1 MCPGPADTVPILDAL
16 GRPLAGEVVA
26 AIDVPHFTRAV
37 MDGYAVAA
45 ADTFGASESQ
55 PAYLTVRGSVAM
67 GAAPEE
73 RVNPGDALRIA
84 TGGML
89 PRGADAVV
97 MWEHTRESGDVL
109 EVNRPVAPGEHVVT
123 VGEDVREGEQ
133 VLTAGH
139 VLRPADIGLLAGI
152 GVTEIAVVRRPRVAI
167 VSTGDELVGPEEQP
181 GPGQVRN
188 VNQYSLGAWVRHLGC
203 EPLLLGR
210 VRDDVDQIRA
220 LVRRAVAGAELVLI
234 SGGSS
239 AGARDLTREVV
250 ESLGEPGLLFHGVAV
265 RPGKPTVVGAH
276 RGVPVFGLPGH
287 PISAMVIFLVLVRP
301 LLERLLGI
309 PPGEGGV
316 KVLARLSDNLPSQA
330 GREDYYQVA
339 LRPGAGGMEA
349 VPVFRK
355 SGLVTAMV
363 RGRGMVRV
371 APEREGL
378 ESGELVEVDL
388 LA

>member
-1 MCPGPADTVPILDAL
+1 MRPGPSETVPILDAL
-16 GRPLAGEVVA
+16 GRPLAADIVA
-26 AIDVPHFTRAV
+26 ASDVPHFTRAV

-55 PAYLTVRGSVAM
+55 PAYLTVRGGVAM

-73 RVNPGDALRIA
+73 RVGTGDAMRIA
-84 TGGML
+84 TGGMI
-89 PRGADAVV
+89 PHGADAVV

-109 EVNRPVAPGEHVVT
+109 EINRPVAPGEHIVT
-123 VGEDVREGEQ
+123 VGEDMREGET
-133 VLTAGH
+133 VLTAGR
-139 VLRPADIGLLAGI
+139 VLRPADVGLLAAI
-152 GVTEIAVVRRPRVAI
+152 GVTDVAVARRPRVAI
-167 VSTGDELVGPEEQP
+167 ISTGDELVGAEEKP

-210 VRDDVDQIRA
+210 VRDDADQILA

-239 AGARDLTREVV
+239 AGARDLTRAVV
-250 ESLGEPGLLFHGVAV
+250 ESLGEPGLLFHGLAV

-276 RGVPVFGLPGH
+276 QGVPVFGLPGH

-316 KVLARLSDNLPSQA
+316 KVLARLTDNLPSQA

-339 LRPGAGGMEA
+339 LRPAAGGMEA

-378 ESGELVEVDL
+378 EAGELVEVDL
-388 LA
+388 LG

>member
-1 MCPGPADTVPILDAL
+1 VRDVI
-16 GRPLAGEVVA
+16 A
-26 AIDVPHFTRAV
+26 AINVPHFTRAV

-45 ADTFGASESQ
+45 VDTFGASESQ
-55 PAYLTVRGSVAM
+55 PAYLTVRGGVAM
-67 GAAPEE
+67 GVAPDK
-73 RVNPGDALRIA
+73 RVGPGDSLRIA

-89 PRGADAVV
+89 PQGADAVV

-123 VGEDVREGEQ
+123 IGEDVREGEI
-133 VLTAGH
+133 VLTAGR
-139 VLRPADIGLLAGI
+139 VLRPADIGLLAGLGI
-152 GVTEIAVVRRPRVAI
+152 TAIAVVRRPRVAVI
-167 VSTGDELVGPEEQP
+167 STGDELIGPEEKP
-181 GPGQVRN
+181 VPGQVRSL
-188 VNQYSLGAWVRHLGC
+188 NQYSLGAWVRHLGC
-203 EPLLLGR
+203 EPLLLGL
-210 VRDDVDQIRA
+210 VRDAADEILA
-220 LVRRAVAGAELVLI
+220 LVRRAVAEADLVLI

-239 AGARDLTREVV
+239 AGARDLTRAVV
-250 ESLGEPGLLFHGVAV
+250 ESLGEPGLLFHGIAV

-287 PISAMVIFLVLVRP
+287 PIAAMVIFLVLVRP

-309 PPGEGGV
+309 PPGESGV

-339 LRPGAGGMEA
+339 LRPAAGGMEA

-371 APEREGL
+371 DREREGL
-378 ESGELVEVDL
+378 EAGELVEVDL